1 VLKIRWAQK
10 MRYVKVEAVNEPHP
24 GYLLDADPYLA
35 VLPQIEAD
43 LPEGARRF
51 ALDEEHYN
59 FFGPRCVKDLRLL
72 RATVSDS
79 NDQISAE
86 LEFAPNQFK
95 HDQGLVIRYTNV
107 VEMAI
112 DVTSSPRKAH
122 VWPDSRRLGDLQ
134 LDEILPHE
142 QGVSHEIRLTGGVIR
157 FVSSD
162 LHAQWRESENG
173 SAESGGGRGGVS

>member
-1 VLKIRWAQK
+1 
-10 MRYVKVEAVNEPHP
+10 MRYVRVEPVSEPHP
-24 GYLLDADPYLA
+24 GYELDADAYLA
-35 VLPQIEAD
+35 VLPQIEAE

-72 RATVSDS
+72 RATLSDS
-79 NDQISAE
+79 DDQISAE
-86 LEFAPNQFK
+86 VEFAPNQFK
-95 HDQGLVIRYTNV
+95 HDTGLVIRYTNV
-107 VEMAI
+107 VELTI
-112 DVTSSPRKAH
+112 DVTASPRKEH

-142 QGVSHEIRLTGGVIR
+142 QGVSHEIKLTGGVIR

-162 LHAQWRESENG
+162 LHAQWRANEIEPI
-173 SAESGGGRGGVS
+173 ETGRKGDDVS

>member
-1 VLKIRWAQK
+1 
-10 MRYVKVEAVNEPHP
+10 MRYVKVEPISEPQP
-24 GYLLDADPYLA
+24 GYALDADAYLA
-35 VLPQIEAD
+35 VLPEIEAG

-59 FFGPRCVKDLRLL
+59 FFGPRCVKDLRLS

-79 NDQISAE
+79 NDQISVE
-86 LEFAPNQFK
+86 VEFAPNQFK

-107 VEMAI
+107 VEMTI
-112 DVTSSPRKAH
+112 DVTASPRKAH
-122 VWPDSRRLGDLQ
+122 VRPDSRRLGDLQ

-142 QGVSHEIRLTGGVIR
+142 QGVSHEIKLTGGVIR

-162 LHAQWRESENG
+162 LHAQWHDSDDHPTES
-173 SAESGGGRGGVS
+173 GGRGGGVS